1 MELLMEPN
9 MMVMVWNA
17 GLTILLGVLGFV
29 AKEKSSEIQRLNIL
43 LNVTREEIARDNVT
57 NQEVDKIMAHIDQRF
72 NKLENKIDEL
82 MSKRYAQ
89 QQ

>member
-1 MELLMEPN
+1 MESN
-9 MMVMVWNA
+9 MMMMVWNA